1 MGKEDH
7 SAESGDAVMD
17 AREYTYDGIEAYFDS
32 DLAYAAKYD
41 ALADHVIRSDE
52 ALARKNRELV
62 LVALACAE
70 GRVDP
75 CANHIRDALDHGASD
90 AEVVETIQLAGFAG
104 GAWGIK
110 TGSAALQQVRTEE

>member
-1 MGKEDH
+1 MDSEDH
-7 SAESGDAVMD
+7 NAESGDDIMD

-52 ALARKNRELV
+52 ELARKTRELV
-62 LVALACAE
+62 LVALACSEA
-70 GRVDP
+70 RVDP
-75 CANHIRDALDHGASD
+75 CANHISDALEHGATET
-90 AEVVETIQLAGFAG
+90 EVVETIQLAGFAG

-110 TGSAALQQVRTEE
+110 TGSAALQQVQTER